1 MKITTTLEELE
12 QEIMTEFSGERRQQV
27 FEQYQ
32 EIMTLD
38 KAAEVIADICEGM
51 TAQADNDPVA
61 KAAMDEWTPFE
72 RMAWIV
78 KEAYVRA
85 VLNTFECMAQVN
97 AIGVNT
103 IKERNLA
110 QCQQS

>member
-1 MKITTTLEELE
+1 
-12 QEIMTEFSGERRQQV
+12 
-27 FEQYQ
+27 
-32 EIMTLD
+32 MTLD
-38 KAAEVIADICEGM
+38 KAAEVIADICEDM
-51 TAQADNDPVA
+51 TARADNDPVA

-85 VLNTFECMAQVN
+85 VLNTFECMARVN